1 MIFLFPRW
9 DMLVPWRVALLDDSM
24 FCFDS
29 FGRPAQGTRDIKSD
43 CTLPLWLISTLF
55 CFSWLCFCGGIP
67 VFEAPSFVAPSVPR
81 VEASVQPSVPKSSF
95 ISKHH
100 VDVLWHGIS
109 TVQKSFGGQLHSLRD
124 PQPESRGSVNTTDKP
139 AESLS
144 DRKELFLREK
154 KWEDDMLP
162 MIPMS
167 RKKHFHKCCLRKA
180 SMKKGSDYWY
190 YCTPRKTVKQWKIM
204 ADQCR
209 SDIKICLKQ
218 VIAFAPWHIS
228 VRRPGQH

>member
-100 VDVLWHGIS
+100 VDVWHGIS
-109 TVQKSFGGQLHSLRD
+109 TDVQKSFGGQLHSLRD

-139 AESLS
+139 AESLTFRIVS
-144 DRKELFLREK
+144 SRKEVGRRYAANDPYVKEETLPQ
-154 KWEDDMLP
+154 MLP
-162 MIPMS
+162 S
-167 RKKHFHKCCLRKA
+167 
-180 SMKKGSDYWY
+180 
-190 YCTPRKTVKQWKIM
+190 
-204 ADQCR
+204 
-209 SDIKICLKQ
+209 
-218 VIAFAPWHIS
+218 
-228 VRRPGQH
+228 

>member
-1 MIFLFPRW
+1 MLLWWNPCLWGPKFLLPPGFRALKPLFNRPCLNPASYPNITW
-9 DMLVPWRVALLDDSM
+9 MYYDMESRQCRKVSEVS
-24 FCFDS
+24 
-29 FGRPAQGTRDIKSD
+29 
-43 CTLPLWLISTLF
+43 CT
-55 CFSWLCFCGGIP
+55 
-67 VFEAPSFVAPSVPR
+67 VFEIHSPR
-81 VEASVQPSVPKSSF
+81 AEC
-95 ISKHH
+95 KH
-100 VDVLWHGIS
+100 
-109 TVQKSFGGQLHSLRD
+109 
-124 PQPESRGSVNTTDKP
+124 
-139 AESLS
+139 
-144 DRKELFLREK
+144 DRQTSWITFWPELFLREK